1 MVGPV
6 RPATGSVN
14 VLTFDPNQPPPYLRG
29 LLVANPNLARDLV
42 ADAGLRAFLDSNR
55 SSLVQFEKP
64 PLGTV
69 ADRVTWRT
77 WCHATTIVPPAVRD
91 EEYIVV
97 VARGSA
103 YGNAGQVQLPL
114 QGGGTATSDG
124 RIVWIGK
131 TKDLLGSARPDNDPH
146 YPGSMSVDVVLDLVG
161 QAGEQLEVVYA
172 RVKPDAQGRVH
183 RSQSGWPDSFRGV
196 YGGYS
201 GRELDLKLAGGRNQV
216 VEAPDG
222 LSTRSSGRLV

>member
-6 RPATGSVN
+6 RQATGSVN
-14 VLTFDPNQPPPYLRG
+14 VATFDPNQPPPYLRA
-29 LLVANPNLARDLV
+29 LLLANPNLARDLV
-42 ADAGLRAFLDSNR
+42 ADPGLRALLDANR
-55 SSLVQFEKP
+55 ASLVQFEKP
-64 PLGTV
+64 PPGTV
-69 ADRVTWRT
+69 ADHVTWST

-103 YGNAGQVQLPL
+103 YQNAGQVQLPL

-131 TKDLLGSARPDNDPH
+131 TKDLLGSAQPDNDPH
-146 YPGSMSVDVVLDLVG
+146 FPGSMTVDVVLDVVG
-161 QAGEQLEVVYA
+161 RAGEQLELCYA
-172 RVKPDAQGRVH
+172 RIKPDTQGRVH
-183 RSQSGWPDSFRGV
+183 RNQSGWPDSFRGV
-196 YGGYS
+196 FGGYS
-201 GRELDLKLAGGRNQV
+201 GRELDLTLAGGRGQV
-216 VEAPDG
+216 VDAPDG

>member
-6 RPATGSVN
+6 RQATGGFN
-14 VLTFDPNQPPPYLRG
+14 VATFDPNQPPPYLRG
-29 LLVANPNLARDLV
+29 LLGANPSLAGDLV
-42 ADAGLRAFLDSNR
+42 ADVGLRAFVDANR

-64 PLGTV
+64 PPGTV
-69 ADRVTWRT
+69 ADRVTWHT

-91 EEYIVV
+91 EEYIVI

-103 YGNAGQVQLPL
+103 YQNAGQVQLPL

-131 TKDLLGSARPDNDPH
+131 TKDLLGSACPENDPH
-146 YPGSMSVDVVLDLVG
+146 YPGSMTVDVVLDVVG
-161 QAGEQLEVVYA
+161 RPGEQIELAYA

-183 RSQSGWPDSFRGV
+183 RSRSGWPDSFRGV
-196 YGGYS
+196 FGGYS
-201 GRELDLKLAGGRNQV
+201 GRELDLTLAGGRNQV
-216 VEAPDG
+216 VDAPDG
-222 LSTRSSGRLV
+222 LSTRSMGRLV